1 MPREKGKQLTF
12 DDRCEIEE
20 MLKAGDSFRKI
31 AAKLG
36 VSPTTVSNEVKSN
49 RTLFKSKSMP
59 VVARARCSAYGEC
72 RVVGLC
78 HSCTSRA
85 AACKRCGKKRCYD
98 LCPGFSAKACERRER
113 APFVCARCHKRNHCT
128 YEKARYVAS
137 KAQAQHDERLRL
149 AHMGIACEPAELRRT
164 VETVRKLLAQG
175 QSLEAIRAVRG
186 DEFPVCVRTFYNYME
201 KGVMG
206 LANIELPKK
215 VRYAPRK
222 KRVEGG
228 PKMDLAGR
236 TYADWLALPEDL
248 RLLTVQVDCVEG
260 LRRNSKCIL
269 SLHFVRLF
277 FQLYILLEAKTQAHV
292 KAALDAI
299 EVCCEGSF
307 PGAFPVML
315 GDRGSEFLDFAKI
328 ETGLDGSRRTRMFY
342 CDPVKPGQ
350 KGACEKNHVELRKIL
365 PKGTDFDALTQWDVS
380 VACSHVNSYV
390 RAGQGAAPIALAS
403 LVLPANLLESL
414 GVTAVP
420 PDDVVMRPSLLGLKR

>member
-1 MPREKGKQLTF
+1 MPKEKGKQLTF

-31 AAKLG
+31 ASRLD

-49 RTLFKSKSMP
+49 RSFFKSKSMP
-59 VVARARCSAYGEC
+59 AKAQARCAHYREC
-72 RVVGLC
+72 RVVMLC
-78 HSCTSRA
+78 FNCASGA
-85 AACKRCGKKRCYD
+85 ASCKRCSKKRCYD
-98 LCPGFSAKACERRER
+98 LCGKFDMYACPARER
-113 APFVCARCHKRNHCT
+113 APFVCTTCFKRGYCSS
-128 YEKARYVAS
+128 EKARYIAS
-137 KAQAQHDERLRL
+137 KAQEKHDERLRL
-149 AHMGIACEPAELRRT
+149 AHAGIACEPHELGKM
-164 VETVRKLLAQG
+164 VETVKKLLAQG
-175 QSLEAIRAVRG
+175 QSLEAIWAVHG
-186 DEFPVCVRTFYNYME
+186 GEFPVCARTFYNYIE

-206 LANIELPKK
+206 LANIELPRK
-215 VRYAPRK
+215 VKYAPRK
-222 KRVEGG
+222 KRDGSA
-228 PKMDLAGR
+228 PKMDLAGHA
-236 TYADWLALPEDL
+236 YADWLALPDDL
-248 RLLTVQVDCVEG
+248 KLRTVQIDCVEG
-260 LRRNSKCIL
+260 LRRNAKCIL

-292 KAALDAI
+292 KAALDAV
-299 EVCCEGSF
+299 EAYCGGAF
-307 PGAFPVML
+307 ADAFPVML

-328 ETGLDGSRRTRMFY
+328 ETGLDGSRRTSMFY

-414 GVTAVP
+414 GVAAVP
-420 PDDVVMRPSLLGLKR
+420 PDDVVMRPGLLGL